1 MGIGRTI
8 PRNFLAN
15 NPKAV
20 EAHGIY
26 IYDEHGKD
34 YIDGC
39 SGALVSNLGHGMD
52 QIIDD
57 ITFQMKHLDFAHP
70 SRWNHSAC
78 QDAADQICEL
88 TPEGINY
95 CWFVSGGSEAV
106 ESAVKMARQYFVERD
121 GKDSLKHKLIS
132 RHCSYHGATIG
143 TMSVGG
149 ISGRTEAFQPL
160 LNPSAKIP
168 ATYTYRKPDGMTTQA
183 FNRLC
188 ISSLEEKILEL
199 GPDQVMAFIA
209 EPIVGSAGGAIM
221 PDDEYWPGIR
231 NICDKY
237 DVLLIADEV
246 MTGFGRTGR
255 AFGVDHWQVVPDI
268 IASAKGMAAGYVPT
282 GGIFV
287 KETIVDVIRQGSS
300 RFIHG
305 HTYNSN
311 PVSCRA
317 VASVLSYIRTHDL
330 IENARINGALLGK
343 GLNEI
348 ARENPYI
355 GDVRGTGFMWAM
367 EIVADKES
375 KQPFAVCENAG
386 ERALSACLDAGLIVY
401 PGGCRINGVDTSI
414 FLIAPPL
421 VTTAE
426 EVDKLLDRLGT
437 GLKTF
442 STDMSALPVQRSRAV

>member
-1 MGIGRTI
+1 MGFGRTI

-15 NPKAV
+15 NPRAV

-39 SGALVSNLGHGMD
+39 SGALVSNLGHGID

-57 ITFQMKHLDFAHP
+57 IAYQMKHLDFAHP

-88 TPEGINY
+88 TPEGVNH

-106 ESAVKMARQYFVERD
+106 ESAVKMARQYYVERD
-121 GKDSLKHKLIS
+121 GKDSPKFKLIS

-149 ISGRTEAFQPL
+149 TSLKTDAFQPL

-168 ATYTYRKPDGMTTQA
+168 ATYLYRKPADMTA
-183 FNRLC
+183 AEFNRHC
-188 ISSLEEKILEL
+188 ILSLEEAIIEQ
-199 GPDQVMAFIA
+199 GPENVMAFIA

-221 PDDEYWPGIR
+221 PDDTYWPGVR
-231 NICDKY
+231 RICDKY

-246 MTGFGRTGR
+246 MTGFGRTGK

-287 KETIVDVIRQGSS
+287 KEAIIDVIKQGSS

-317 VASVLSYIRTHDL
+317 VASVLAYIRAHNL
-330 IENARINGALLGK
+330 IEETRKNGKLLGA
-343 GLNEI
+343 GL
-348 ARENPYI
+348 RELAGQTPFI

-367 EIVADKES
+367 EIVRDKETR
-375 KQPFAVCENAG
+375 QPFASEENAG

-401 PGGCRINGVDTSI
+401 PGGCHINGVDTSI

-421 VTTAE
+421 VTTPE
-426 EVDKLLDRLGT
+426 EVGKLLDRLET

-442 STDMSALPVQRSRAV
+442 DSDMNSRHRRLAG